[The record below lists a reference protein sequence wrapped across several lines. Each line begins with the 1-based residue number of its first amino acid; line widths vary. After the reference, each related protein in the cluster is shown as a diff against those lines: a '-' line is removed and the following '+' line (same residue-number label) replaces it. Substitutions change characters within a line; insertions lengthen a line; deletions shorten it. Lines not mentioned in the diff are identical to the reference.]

1 MDAMNEIDLL
11 KPVLERK
18 YNDYRAYVSQREAMA
33 KAQEEQ
39 QQQQEMRHQRD
50 MEKATKE
57 QEDHYWANNPPAQG
71 WSLAKALEGVPG
83 TTSSR
88 MAQQKSSHHNS
99 SGVLG
104 EVRC

>member
-1 MDAMNEIDLL
+1 MHAMNEIDLL

-18 YNDYRAYVSQREAMA
+18 YNDYRAYVSQREAMVT
-33 KAQEEQ
+33 AQEEQ
-39 QQQQEMRHQRD
+39 QQREMRYQQD
-50 MEKATKE
+50 LEKATKE

-88 MAQQKSSHHNS
+88 MTQQNSSHHSS